1 MSEKENSLLSV
12 LEMIDARISH
22 IEDIESD
29 NREIIIKLVKQS
41 NQIVKFLKNL
51 EVELVEDEEGLDITT
66 NTPEL
71 PFDEDQNYIKPSKIK
86 HIKELIE
93 EFMDKYT
100 DLADLEKELRKYKD
114 QITLGTIGES

>member
-1 MSEKENSLLSV
+1 MSEKENSILSV

-29 NREIIIKLVKQS
+29 NREIIIKLVKQT

-51 EVELVEDEEGLDITT
+51 EVELIEDLDVTT
-66 NTPEL
+66 STPEL
-71 PFDEDQNYIKPSKIK
+71 PLNEDQNYIKPSKIK

-114 QITLGTIGES
+114 QITPGTIGES